1 MKKKILFLFLSIML
15 LCQTSLWAAPVPLE
29 NPGTPVWRIDAS
41 NEETLPRNFRTALD
55 TFKDKKLKGEI
66 PTRQGLDTLKI
77 SGSAMYSAKQFD
89 QMTAQI
95 RTTHQGPIVIMD
107 LRQESHGLVNGIG
120 VSAYVDRDWVNVGK
134 SVSQVEQEEMAW
146 LRSSLKAPIT
156 ISVLDENKQAA
167 DPQTVKIESA
177 LTEKE
182 FVTSRQINYYRI
194 QATDHAA
201 LTDQQVDD
209 FVRFIKKELPA
220 GAWIHFHCE
229 AGEGRTT
236 QVMVMYDIMR
246 NGKTVSFADIVN
258 RQYLLGGND
267 AIKVT
272 ASKEKDAYKVP
283 LFKEKAQMLRDFYQY
298 VTTNPDDLPISFSA
312 WRKAHLK

>member
-1 MKKKILFLFLSIML
+1 MKKKIVFWVLSIML
-15 LCQTSLWAAPVPLE
+15 MCQTGLWAAPEPLE
-29 NPGTPVWRIDAS
+29 NPGTPVWRIDAP
-41 NEETLPRNFRTALD
+41 NEEILPRNFRTALD
-55 TFKDKKLKGEI
+55 PFKDKKFKGDI
-66 PTRQGLDTLKI
+66 PSRQGLDTLKI

-89 QMTAQI
+89 QMIAQL
-95 RTTHQGPIVIMD
+95 RTVHQGPIVIMD

-134 SVSQVEQEEMAW
+134 SVPQVEQAEMAW
-146 LRSSLKAPIT
+146 LRSSLQAPIT
-156 ISVLDENKQAA
+156 ISVLDENKQAS
-167 DPQTVKIESA
+167 DPQTIKVESA

-182 FVTSRQINYYRI
+182 FVASRKINYYRI

-201 LTDQQVDD
+201 LTDEQVDE
-209 FVRFIKKELPA
+209 FVYFVKKKLPE

-246 NGKTVSFADIVN
+246 NGKNVSFEDIVN
-258 RQYLLGGND
+258 RQYLIGGND

-272 ASKEKDAYKVP
+272 ASKAKDAYKVP
-283 LFKEKAQMLRDFYQY
+283 LFKEKAQMLREFYQY
-298 VTTNPDDLPISFSA
+298 VTTSPDDLPISFSA
-312 WRKAHLK
+312 WRKAHQ